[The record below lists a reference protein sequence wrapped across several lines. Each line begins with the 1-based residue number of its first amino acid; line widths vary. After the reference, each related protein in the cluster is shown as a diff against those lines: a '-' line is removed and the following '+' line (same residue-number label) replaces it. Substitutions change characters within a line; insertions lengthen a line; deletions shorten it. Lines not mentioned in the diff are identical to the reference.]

1 MGYFYLTLARVDS
14 AARHS
19 GGVGYRPP
27 RPAASAEPAYWL
39 TDRINLWGQHW
50 VTNLVDS
57 GFQAYARLLH
67 PLGQPGAPTW
77 AEVARANGRTMHPS
91 VQWDRIRSPE
101 PFNPDNDQWFQ
112 RGRAQP
118 GDPMPGQ
125 LNTWALEELCAILA
139 GHTATPR
146 TCYFAVWQGCGLD
159 RPPVT
164 MIAYPHVIE
173 VFSPKTPHFFW
184 PADHAWCVATDNFE
198 DSTVIRGSSDLV
210 DQLCA
215 SEDIEVLQIA
225 PDAPHEDQLN
235 L

>member
-1 MGYFYLTLARVDS
+1 M
-14 AARHS
+14 
-19 GGVGYRPP
+19 
-27 RPAASAEPAYWL
+27 
-39 TDRINLWGQHW
+39 
-50 VTNLVDS
+50 
-57 GFQAYARLLH
+57 H
-67 PLGQPGAPTW
+67 PLDDQPGAPTW

-125 LNTWALEELCAILA
+125 LNTWALEELRAILA
-139 GHTATPR
+139 GRTATPR

-164 MIAYPHVIE
+164 MTAYPPGSPKVPPTPAPAEWQLDLSGPTFSLPHRNDYYLFEGHVIE